1 MPDLAHLRYI
11 VEDSIGKHMYENA
24 VFLADKLVTMSRG
37 APDDV
42 YLLTQAFMFTRQ
54 HRRALHVLRQHRLA
68 TSSPRFTYL
77 TAKCLAEC
85 QEWDECLATLD
96 DTVLELVAQEAAAE
110 AAAAG
115 GGKARP
121 PLGSLCS
128 AMLLLKGTV
137 YEHLENWPLAARHF
151 KLALREEPLHYE
163 ALQRLLSNHMLTA
176 GEQRELLDE
185 LQERLG
191 AEALT
196 LTPTLP

>member
-96 DTVLELVAQEAAAE
+96 DT
-110 AAAAG
+110 
-115 GGKARP
+115 
-121 PLGSLCS
+121 
-128 AMLLLKGTV
+128 
-137 YEHLENWPLAARHF
+137 
-151 KLALREEPLHYE
+151 
-163 ALQRLLSNHMLTA
+163 
-176 GEQRELLDE
+176 
-185 LQERLG
+185 
-191 AEALT
+191 
-196 LTPTLP
+196 